1 MGWAFNGALPMANDG
16 AILITFAGRP
26 APIPA
31 ERWPSDP
38 KSAGQILR
46 VFARYWPD
54 MQESE
59 TLQGEI
65 AQRAIALVSHA
76 CPAAAIGSGAGLLEW
91 ATERVAQEWDRTL
104 ARLGGWLGGADD
116 RGCWQGDDQKTLDQ
130 LRKVTI
136 KIGFTGSGGLLG
148 AVGSLLGG
156 GGGSDGLSTV
166 FDGYIAAD
174 GATPIFGQG
183 VLAAGGWALIWTGF
197 LVVFR
202 YSARVRGI
210 YLYNEKMRGWL
221 SLWFPPAI
229 MTLLPFLRRRM
240 LRPFRDELLADA
252 HLATL
257 AEAEFYPGL
266 RVRNR

>member
-130 LRKVTI
+130 LRDDFGQVD
-136 KIGFTGSGGLLG
+136 GLG
-148 AVGSLLGG
+148 AYEREL
-156 GGGSDGLSTV
+156 
-166 FDGYIAAD
+166 DGYIAAD